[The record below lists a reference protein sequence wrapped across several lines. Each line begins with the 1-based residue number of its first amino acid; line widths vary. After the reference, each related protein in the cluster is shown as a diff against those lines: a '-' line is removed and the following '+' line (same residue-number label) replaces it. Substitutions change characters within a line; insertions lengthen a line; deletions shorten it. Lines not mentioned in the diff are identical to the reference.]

1 MRSFKM
7 KRIAILGSTG
17 SIGQNS
23 LEVIKSFPD
32 KFCAVGLSTNS
43 NIDILYQQIKELHP
57 AFVCVRDKDAAVKLE
72 SKSKSKG
79 IKFFVGEAGLVE
91 MVQDK
96 RIDKVVLAISGSAA
110 LPALL
115 KAIENGKDIALA
127 NKEAL
132 VMAGPIIMK
141 KAGRK
146 KIKIIPVDSELSAI
160 WQCLKNEDKDKI
172 RNIYLT
178 ASGGP
183 FRKIGKKDLKNI
195 SVHDAL
201 KHPRWK
207 MGPKISVDSANL
219 MNKGL
224 EVLETMYLFDI
235 EPQRI
240 KILIHP
246 QSIIHS
252 MVEFEDGVILA
263 QLSITDMR
271 IPIQYALTYPQ
282 RLANKLASVDFCELS
297 RLDFQE
303 PDFRRFPC
311 LGLAYQVAGEQGTLP
326 VVLNAANEVSVDEFL
341 KNRLGFVS
349 IPKVI
354 ERVLDK
360 HRNII
365 EPGLDDILEADNWA
379 RREAYKLI
387 NKLN

>member
-1 MRSFKM
+1 M

-79 IKFFVGEAGLVE
+79 IKLFVGEAGLVE

>member
-1 MRSFKM
+1 M

-17 SIGQNS
+17 SIGQNT
-23 LEVIKSFPD
+23 LEVIRNFPD
-32 KFCAVGLSTNS
+32 KFCVVGLSTNS
-43 NIDILYQQIKELHP
+43 NIDILYQQIKKFRP
-57 AFVCVRDKDAAVKLE
+57 VFVCVRNEDVAARLE
-72 SKSKSKG
+72 SKLKSKG
-79 IKFFVGEAGLVE
+79 VKLFIGEAGLGK

-96 RIDKVVLAISGSAA
+96 RIDKVVLAISGAGA
-110 LPALL
+110 LAVLL
-115 KAIENGKDIALA
+115 KAIESGKDIALA
-127 NKEAL
+127 NKEAF
-132 VMAGPIIMK
+132 VIAGPIIMK
-141 KAGRK
+141 KATQK
-146 KIKIIPVDSELSAI
+146 KIKIIPIDSEQSAI

-183 FRKIGKKDLKNI
+183 FRQAGKKDLENI

-201 KHPRWK
+201 MHPKWK

-224 EVLETMYLFDI
+224 EVLETMYLFNI

-240 KILIHP
+240 KVLIHP

-263 QLSITDMR
+263 QLSVTDMR

-282 RLANKLASVDFCELS
+282 RLTNRLAAIDFCELS
-297 RLDFQE
+297 KLDFQE

-311 LGLAYQVAGEQGTLP
+311 LGLAYRVANEQGTAP
-326 VVLNAANEVSVDEFL
+326 AVLNAANEVSVGEFL
-341 KNRLGFVS
+341 KNRLRFVS

-354 ERVLDK
+354 EKVLDK
-360 HRNII
+360 HRNVID
-365 EPGLDDILEADNWA
+365 PGLDDILEADNWA
-379 RREAYKLI
+379 RTEAYKFI
-387 NKLN
+387 HKLR

>member
-1 MRSFKM
+1 M

-79 IKFFVGEAGLVE
+79 IKLFVGEAGLVE

-183 FRKIGKKDLKNI
+183 FRQAGKKDLENI

-201 KHPRWK
+201 RHPRWK

-311 LGLAYQVAGEQGTLP
+311 LGLAYRVAGEQGTLP

-349 IPKVI
+349 ISKVI